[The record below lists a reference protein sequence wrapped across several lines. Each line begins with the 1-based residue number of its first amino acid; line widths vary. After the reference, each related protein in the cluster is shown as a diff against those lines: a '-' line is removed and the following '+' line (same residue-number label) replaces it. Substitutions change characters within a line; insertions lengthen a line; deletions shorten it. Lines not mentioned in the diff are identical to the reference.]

1 MIRAPWG
8 DQAYWD
14 MRVGFDSEAVGNS
27 WTLLGQPSKNP
38 AFDPQYSFKLAER
51 YLRLIL
57 RRYSRGDSIRD
68 LGQHFTGLLDA
79 WELSNKLA
87 DELNHQLKPGQGWDH
102 RHLAMAPQVSDNARA
117 HTDPRAWIFRLDNLN
132 HYNWCFWLVGL
143 ALTLEIPDDQWQRL
157 LALIGG
163 EGEDIL
169 LDRVIASRQPSRK
182 IGTKLLHA
190 KPYARLLKA
199 IDAPKDQQA
208 ALLRDFVEHWYAEL
222 NRKGNQQL
230 WWYIYGDPVKHP
242 LEKGSYFGRWCIEA
256 VAAVKAFGLDDSLCL
271 GHEHYPGD
279 LLRPDGPSTHPVRE
293 EETKSGLWGKL
304 FDKAGTRN

>member
-1 MIRAPWG
+1 MIRAPMG
-8 DQAYWD
+8 DEAYWD
-14 MRVGFDSEAVGNS
+14 KRTEFLARAIREKL
-27 WTLLGQPSKNP
+27 TLLTQPSVNP
-38 AFDPQYSFKLAER
+38 IYDPQYTLDLSRYNVNLA
-51 YLRLIL
+51 L
-57 RRYSRGDSIRD
+57 RRYSRGDPIRD
-68 LGQHFTGLLDA
+68 LAGHFPGLLDA

-87 DELNHQLKPGQGWDH
+87 TEICREHKLATCRDWTFEL
-102 RHLAMAPQVSDNARA
+102 A
-117 HTDPRAWIFRLDNLN
+117 NLN

-143 ALTLEIPDDQWQRL
+143 ALALDIPDDQWQRL

-169 LDRVIASRQPSRK
+169 LDRVIASRQPGRRV
-182 IGTKLLHA
+182 GEKLLHK

-199 IDAPKDQQA
+199 IDAPKEQQA

-222 NRKGNQQL
+222 ARKGKDEL

-242 LEKGSYFGRWCIEA
+242 LEMGSYFGRWCIEA

-279 LLRPDGPSTHPVRE
+279 LLRPDGPTTHPARE
-293 EETKSGLWGKL
+293 EPKRGLFARLFRKTSKS
-304 FDKAGTRN
+304 